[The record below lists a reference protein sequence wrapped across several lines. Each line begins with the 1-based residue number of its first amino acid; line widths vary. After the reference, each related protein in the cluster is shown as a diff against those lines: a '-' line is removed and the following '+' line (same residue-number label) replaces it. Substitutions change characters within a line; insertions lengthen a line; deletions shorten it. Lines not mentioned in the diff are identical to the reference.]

1 MVCRRQLALS
11 LVGLLLAL
19 LIGGIDPLSSGWAR
33 DPDNSGQSV
42 PTTTTDAPTPEAS
55 SEDVT
60 PAETTIPLPYPE
72 PDTVPLPEEGEVP
85 WETPEATSPDS
96 DTEPTTAESDRLVTP
111 SNPAEKLLIQADR
124 LYQAGDTEAAADLYR
139 QVKDPLWHPAAS
151 QSAPPAILD
160 AADLPPAGAVYWREA
175 KAGAELGLET
185 RLRVPLELLLENYP
199 EFIPAYGLQAEYLL
213 QQDQPEAA
221 LELVEEVLRQYPNQP
236 QLLRAKVNILMA
248 QEQWLEAS
256 ITARQFAL
264 LNPEHPD
271 KEAMEAQAEENLER
285 FKRSMNAQ
293 LRENLFTNII
303 TGAAGYFLTGGLL
316 GPFTAVNSSI
326 LMLQGEESVGA
337 QVAEQAKRQL
347 PLMDD
352 PQVLAYVD
360 RIGQTLARHTGRD
373 EFDYDFY
380 VVLDDSLNAFALPGG
395 KIFINAGAILK
406 TNSEAELAG
415 LLAHEISHAV
425 LSHGF
430 QMVTRGNL
438 TTSLA
443 AFIPSAQLANIAA
456 NLVVA
461 DYSRDMERQA
471 DILGTQILA
480 TGDYAADGLYN
491 LMVTLRQ
498 ENGGGAGIRWFASHP
513 ATDERV
519 QYLQQLVQR
528 GGYDRYAFEG
538 VLTHHPIQQRVATR
552 LEEYEAEQAEQAER
566 QQRRRR

>member
-1 MVCRRQLALS
+1 MVCQRQLALS

-19 LIGGIDPLSSGWAR
+19 MLGGIHPLPSGWASET
-33 DPDNSGQSV
+33 DNSGESV
-42 PTTTTDAPTPEAS
+42 PPTATVASTPEEGTEES
-55 SEDVT
+55 TS
-60 PAETTIPLPYPE
+60 PETTIPLPYPE
-72 PDTVPLPEEGEVP
+72 PDGVPLPEEEEEP
-85 WETPEATSPDS
+85 ASAPDTTAPDS
-96 DTEPTTAESDRLVTP
+96 DTDAAAEPNDLETLP
-111 SNPAEKLLIQADR
+111 NPEEKLLIQADR
-124 LYQAGDTEAAADLYR
+124 LYQAGDIEAATTLYR
-139 QVKDPLWHPAAS
+139 QVKDPLWHPQAT
-151 QSAPPAILD
+151 QSAPAAILD

-175 KAGAELGLET
+175 QAGAELGLDT
-185 RLRVPLELLLENYP
+185 RLRIPLELLLENYP

-213 QQDQPEAA
+213 QQGQVDEALNL
-221 LELVEEVLRQYPNQP
+221 LEGVLQRYPNQP
-236 QLLRAKVNILMA
+236 DLLQAKIDLLMA
-248 QEQWLEAS
+248 QEQWLAAS

-264 LNPEHPD
+264 LNPDHPD
-271 KEAMEAQAEENLER
+271 RGAMETLAEENLER
-285 FKRSMNAQ
+285 FKRAMNAQ

-337 QVAEQAKRQL
+337 QVAEQAKQQL
-347 PLMDD
+347 PLMED
-352 PQVLAYVD
+352 PQVLQYVD
-360 RIGQTLARHTGRD
+360 RIGQTLARRTGRD
-373 EFDYDFY
+373 DFDYDFY

-480 TGDYAADGLYN
+480 TSDYAADGLYN

-519 QYLQQLVQR
+519 QYLQQLVQQ

-538 VLTHHPIQQRVATR
+538 VLTHRPIQQRVATR
-552 LEEYEAEQAEQAER
+552 LEEYEAEQAER
-566 QQRRRR
+566 QQRRQR